1 MANSLTQFSE
11 TIALHMVTSL
21 QSLLHAT
28 RMNIHGHRLELHS
41 SFSYCPRLSYL
52 YNHIAPEI
60 APHAIAKFSFINFH
74 IGSPSL

>member
-28 RMNIHGHRLELHS
+28 RMNIHGYRLELHS

-52 YNHIAPEI
+52 YNHIAP
-60 APHAIAKFSFINFH
+60 HAKFSFINFH